1 MLNIYWMIIL
11 FIMIGFGICF
21 LDESG
26 KCKRLTR
33 FVDKLMRRL
42 AGR

>member
-11 FIMIGFGICF
+11 FFAIGLGVCF

-26 KCKRLTR
+26 KCPRLTR
-33 FVDKLMRRL
+33 FVDKLIRRL
-42 AGR
+42 EGR